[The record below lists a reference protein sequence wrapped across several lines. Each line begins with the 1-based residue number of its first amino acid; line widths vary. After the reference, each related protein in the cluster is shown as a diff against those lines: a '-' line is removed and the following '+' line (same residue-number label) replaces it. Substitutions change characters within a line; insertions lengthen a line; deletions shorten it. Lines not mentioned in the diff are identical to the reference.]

1 MGMLGR
7 FFTAKGEKRKSPRTP
22 YEIAIDYSAHN
33 RIFTDHLVDIG
44 RGGVFIRTEEKF
56 ATGQKIVLTIPL
68 DPIAS
73 ELQFEGE
80 VIRKNDNGIGV
91 RFEGLSPDRENL
103 IKRFVDRLRTD

>member
-7 FFTAKGEKRKSPRTP
+7 FFTPKREKRKSPRAP
-22 YEIAIDYSAHN
+22 YEVAIDYSAHN

-44 RGGVFIRTEEKF
+44 RGGVFIQTEEKF

-73 ELQFEGE
+73 ELRFEGE
-80 VIRKNDNGIGV
+80 VVRKSTTGIGV
-91 RFEGLSPDRENL
+91 RFEGLSSDREHL
-103 IKRFVDRLRTD
+103 IERFVDRLRAD